1 MNYLLLFAQGTQE
14 QIVPMTPDLSILDA
28 SWLLP
33 IVLKLLFIVVF
44 VVAVAVLVT
53 FALKS
58 RPSRSEKLRK
68 KYGIDVDNL
77 FPGDAHNY
85 DNYNDESDRKT
96 DESFI
101 GKYTYSR
108 KAVMTPTERDF
119 FVKLYVAAK
128 TYYWVFA
135 KVSLHDV
142 VKNNE
147 YAGWSKIAQ
156 KHVDFVLCD
165 PRDASV
171 VLAIELDD
179 WTHNKSNAQKRDA
192 QKDDVLESAGV
203 PLLRVKVGDNDAAII
218 AVKNK
223 LLEITRRA

>member
-1 MNYLLLFAQGTQE
+1 M
-14 QIVPMTPDLSILDA
+14 P
-28 SWLLP
+28 
-33 IVLKLLFIVVF
+33 
-44 VVAVAVLVT
+44 
-53 FALKS
+53 
-58 RPSRSEKLRK
+58 K
-68 KYGIDVDNL
+68 KRTKGAKNARNKFEDD
-77 FPGDAHNY
+77 
-85 DNYNDESDRKT
+85 SD
-96 DESFI
+96 DSVI
-101 GKYTYSR
+101 GNYTYSR

-119 FVKLYVAAK
+119 FQKLYAAEK

-179 WTHNKSNAQKRDA
+179 WTHNKTNAQKRDA
-192 QKDDVLESAGV
+192 QKNDVLESAGV
-203 PLLRVKVGDNDAAII
+203 PLLHVKVGDNDAAII

-223 LLEITRRA
+223 LLEIARRA

>member
-1 MNYLLLFAQGTQE
+1 MDHLLLFAQETANATASKSSSGF
-14 QIVPMTPDLSILDA
+14 LILIILLLVVALLLKFSMPNKRSKGSKNDWKRREGEDDA
-28 SWLLP
+28 S
-33 IVLKLLFIVVF
+33 
-44 VVAVAVLVT
+44 
-53 FALKS
+53 
-58 RPSRSEKLRK
+58 
-68 KYGIDVDNL
+68 
-77 FPGDAHNY
+77 
-85 DNYNDESDRKT
+85 
-96 DESFI
+96 I
-101 GKYTYSR
+101 GSYTYSR
-108 KAVMTPTERDF
+108 KPALTPTERDF
-119 FVKLYVAAK
+119 FIKLYAAAK
-128 TYYWVFA
+128 THYWVFA

-203 PLLRVKVGDNDAAII
+203 PLLRVKVGDNDTAII